1 MRKLERFQ
9 RSRSFAGL
17 LVIISGAGLVLAR
30 QSGQEFRVD
39 AASTSIVVHVGR
51 AGLLAFAGHDHEV
64 AVPAV
69 EGRVSLN
76 PTDVSRS
83 QVALRFDARAL
94 RVTGKGEPE
103 KDVAEVQR
111 TMLSERVLD
120 VERYPTIEFESSR
133 ISAVERFADGFR
145 LRVDGRLTLH
155 GTSQALSVPVTV
167 RVAGGRL
174 TATGSAAVRQSAY
187 GIRPVTAGAGTVRVK
202 DEVSVTFT
210 IVAVSG

>member
-1 MRKLERFQ
+1 MRKREQFQ
-9 RSRSFAGL
+9 RSRL
-17 LVIISGAGLVLAR
+17 LVGLVLIISGAGLVLAR
-30 QSGQEFRVD
+30 QASQEFRVD
-39 AASTSIVVHVGR
+39 ASSTSIVVHVGR

-83 QVALRFDARAL
+83 QVALRIDARTL
-94 RVTGKGEPE
+94 KVTGKGEPD

-120 VERYPTIEFESSR
+120 VERYPAIEFESSR
-133 ISAVERFADGFR
+133 ISAVERLADGFR

-167 RVAGGRL
+167 RVAGSRL
-174 TATGSAAVRQSAY
+174 TATGSAVVRQSAF
-187 GIRPVTAGAGTVRVK
+187 GIRPVTGAGGTVRVK